1 MYGLLWL
8 NTNDNDKIGSFQHTF
23 SEPIAAVFET
33 ISNKTDFESI
43 CRTWK
48 IIEGED
54 IFKWLIENFFEYLH
68 WEVFFL

>member
-1 MYGLLWL
+1 MLMYGLLWL

-43 CRTWK
+43 CRT
-48 IIEGED
+48 
-54 IFKWLIENFFEYLH
+54 
-68 WEVFFL
+68 

>member
-1 MYGLLWL
+1 MYLSK
-8 NTNDNDKIGSFQHTF
+8 NDYFEIGSFQHTF
-23 SEPIAAVFET
+23 NEPIAAVFDT

-43 CRTWK
+43 CSTWK